1 MKQEI
6 IAVLSLVTTTFSSY
20 STVISP
26 VAEKVV
32 VEKKQEEVLASQ
44 QLDLTNRYDSQFV
57 NQVFKDNIVLA
68 LVYLKGEKSEKEEFE
83 VSFVLQPG
91 EAFAFHENIL
101 TEFKDEVIKTTE
113 SKFIASEG
121 YRSSGFIVGDGVC
134 HLASL
139 INWVATE
146 AGLEVTAKVNHD
158 FRPIPGIPRQ
168 YGTSIR
174 YSQSGHNSQNQN
186 LYIKNNFSFSVEFK
200 FTVRKE
206 KVELTIVKKND

>member
-1 MKQEI
+1 
-6 IAVLSLVTTTFSSY
+6 
-20 STVISP
+20 
-26 VAEKVV
+26 
-32 VEKKQEEVLASQ
+32 
-44 QLDLTNRYDSQFV
+44 
-57 NQVFKDNIVLA
+57 
-68 LVYLKGEKSEKEEFE
+68 
-83 VSFVLQPG
+83 
-91 EAFAFHENIL
+91 
-101 TEFKDEVIKTTE
+101 VIKTTE